1 MTAIELM
8 ALSVTKQSLAPWQVA
23 EKGIFIMAC
32 SRGGPHREAETPPSR
47 EISGRHPASFRRRTG
62 DRGGRAVPRF
72 GRNHPDRRGR
82 PRRLRRPPSILRPG
96 GENGGGRA
104 PRLGKFP
111 DSSGARGTAR

>member
-82 PRRLRRPPSILRPG
+82 PRRLRRPPSLLGACG
-96 GENGGGRA
+96 GIGGGGR
-104 PRLGKFP
+104 LGTGHCP
-111 DSSGARGTAR
+111 

>member
-96 GENGGGRA
+96 AAYGGGGA
-104 PRLGKFP
+104 PG
-111 DSSGARGTAR
+111 RGDWPAAPQPRG